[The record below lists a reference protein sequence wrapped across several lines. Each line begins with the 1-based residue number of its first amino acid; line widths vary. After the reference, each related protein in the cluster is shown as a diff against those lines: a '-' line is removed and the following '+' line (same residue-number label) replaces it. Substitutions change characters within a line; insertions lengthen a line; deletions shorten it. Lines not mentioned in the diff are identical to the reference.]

1 MFYFFLNFIERLI
14 DCAPRYENQEAIGQ
28 AINEA
33 IRDEKV
39 KRHELFI
46 ISKLYHTCH
55 RPEHVIPAIK
65 ATLKELN
72 LDYLGMFNPY

>member
-1 MFYFFLNFIERLI
+1 MKRLI

-28 AINEA
+28 AIKQA
-33 IRDEKV
+33 IKDEKV

-72 LDYLGMFNPY
+72 LDYLGIFNRY

>member
-1 MFYFFLNFIERLI
+1 MLKEPKTYFFDISMIRLI
-14 DCAPRYENQEAIGQ
+14 DCAPRYENQESIGQ

-33 IRDEKV
+33 INTEKV

-55 RPEHVIPAIK
+55 RPEHVIPAIR

-72 LDYLGMFNPY
+72 LDYLG

>member
-1 MFYFFLNFIERLI
+1 MI

-33 IRDEKV
+33 IRDGKV

-65 ATLKELN
+65 ATLKELKM
-72 LDYLGMFNPY
+72 DYLGMFNPYK